1 MCIVQYV
8 LVFSIN
14 ILDSLDQELV
24 HLSIQVLMD

>member
-14 ILDSLDQELV
+14 ILDSLDQEL
-24 HLSIQVLMD
+24 LSIQVLMD